1 MYKMEGRYV
10 KLIKKIFAIIVV
22 LALSFNIF
30 NVGNLKAS
38 AISNEEITAPSA
50 ILINADNSEV
60 IFEKNPHEIRA
71 CASITKVMT
80 LILIMQALEN
90 KEIKLDDIVTTSG
103 HAASMGGSDI
113 WLKEG
118 ETMTVNDM
126 IKAITVVSANDAAV
140 AMAELISGSEEEFVN
155 KMNEKA
161 KELGMNN
168 TVFKNCNGLDEDG
181 HVTSARDVATMS
193 LELMKYPEIYNYTT
207 VWMDNLRNGQTQLVN
222 TNKLLKTYKGAKGL
236 KTGTTNNAGSCIS
249 AVAQRGNITMLAV
262 VLGSANSADR
272 FSDASKLLDYGFSNY
287 VSYTPSIPENIQN
300 SIKVVGGM
308 KDSVNTEFQIPQN
321 LTVSKDDQKNIKPE
335 VYIPEEIQAPVSK
348 GQVVGKIVYKV
359 NDKIIDEVQIK
370 ATQDINEINFN
381 SIFKLMIDKILS

>member
-1 MYKMEGRYV
+1 MEGNNLN
-10 KLIKKIFAIIVV
+10 LIKKIFATIM
-22 LALSFNIF
+22 ALILCFNISSF
-30 NVGNLKAS
+30 ANLKAK
-38 AISNEEITAPSA
+38 ALSNEEITAPSA
-50 ILINADNSEV
+50 ILINADSSEV
-60 IFEKNPHEIRA
+60 IYEKNPHEIRP
-71 CASITKVMT
+71 CASITKIMT

-90 KEIKLDDIVTTSG
+90 NEIKSDDTVTTSA

-140 AMAELISGSEEEFVN
+140 AMAELISGSEDEFVN

-161 KELGMNN
+161 KELGMND
-168 TVFKNCNGLDEDG
+168 TTFKNCNGLDEDG

-193 LELMKYPEIYNYTT
+193 LELMKYPQIYNYTT
-207 VWMDNLRNGQTQLVN
+207 IWMDNLRNGQTQLVN

-272 FSDASKLLDYGFSNY
+272 FADASKLLDYGFSNY
-287 VSYTPSIPENIQN
+287 VSYTPNVPENIQKN
-300 SIKVVGGM
+300 IKVVGGM
-308 KDSVNTEFQIPQN
+308 KDNVDIGFQIPKN
-321 LTVSKDDQKNIKPE
+321 LTVSKDQQKNIKPE
-335 VYIPEEIQAPVSK
+335 VYIPEEVQAPVEK
-348 GQVVGKIVYKV
+348 GQVIGKIVYKS
-359 NDKIIDEVQIK
+359 NDKTIDEVQVK
-370 ATQDINEINFN
+370 AMQNINEINFAAL
-381 SIFKLMIDKILS
+381 FKLMVGKVLT

>member
-1 MYKMEGRYV
+1 MEGRYV
-10 KLIKKIFAIIVV
+10 KLIKKIFAIIVAI
-22 LALSFNIF
+22 ALSFNIF
-30 NVGNLKAS
+30 NVGNLKVS

-90 KEIKLDDIVTTSG
+90 KEIKLDDIVTTSA

-161 KELGMNN
+161 KELGMND

-348 GQVVGKIVYKV
+348 GQVIGKIVYKV

-370 ATQDINEINFN
+370 ATQDINEINFS
-381 SIFKLMIDKILS
+381 SIFKLMIGKILS